1 MKRYAAACL
10 VGLLLL
16 APAVALRGAPADA
29 GNEAKG
35 DQAMD
40 QKDYKKAAKEY
51 KKAVDKAPNRADLRF
66 KLAEAYLKKGDVAEA
81 MAEYI
86 RVTNMDPNHE
96 GANQRLGD
104 FFTTKKEWEKAAKA
118 YECLVRI
125 NPDSAQYNF
134 QLAKTYDK
142 MGRNDDALTH
152 FFRTVEINPTIED
165 AYPFLF
171 KLLQSKIL
179 MSAGDIQY
187 VMMLGR
193 VCKMHHDLEAA
204 REQFAAAVQM
214 QPGAREGWEELLSV
228 CRLLKDC
235 TGEVAALEGL
245 LGFAPKSVE
254 IVDEIVS
261 TARRCELDEVAIRYL
276 QKKIELQPADWPSYA
291 EAGRLFRKAD
301 NRIQAYFY
309 FRQYAEQCPACPD
322 AAELRQW
329 CKNEE
334 LANPAVDAQ
343 YRSFLL
349 FQQGLAAFQGGSF
362 AEALRLLD
370 QAQAI
375 YGEFPQLHFYRG
387 QALEELNRRGEALYA
402 YKEAIKRQ
410 PANAE
415 YWFFLGKALDAET
428 MREQAAVCFR
438 KTLEVDPEDRF
449 GYAQRAR
456 KMLQSYMDQG
466 IIKQDSVLDKEPRQ
480 P

>member
-1 MKRYAAACL
+1 MKRFAATRW

-16 APAVALRGAPADA
+16 ALAIPLRGAPANT

-35 DQAMD
+35 DQAFS

-51 KKAVDKAPNRADLRF
+51 KKAVDQSPNRADLRF
-66 KLAEAYLKKGDVAEA
+66 KLGEAYLKKGDLAEA

-86 RVTNMDPNHE
+86 RVTNMDPKHE

-118 YECLVRI
+118 YECLVNI
-125 NPDSAQYNF
+125 NPNSAQYHF
-134 QLAKTYDK
+134 QLAKTYDQ
-142 MGRNDDALTH
+142 MVRYDDALPH
-152 FFRTVEINPTIED
+152 FYRTVEINPTIED

-171 KLLQSKIL
+171 KILQSKIL
-179 MSAGDIQY
+179 TNPGDIQY
-187 VMMLGR
+187 IMMLGR

-204 REQFAAAVQM
+204 RTQFAAAVLM
-214 QPGAREGWEELLSV
+214 QPGAREGWEELLAV
-228 CRLLKDC
+228 CRTLKDC
-235 TGEVAALEGL
+235 TGEIAALEGL
-245 LGFAPKSVE
+245 LGFASKNVE

-261 TARRCELDEVAIRYL
+261 TARRCELDDVAIRYL
-276 QKKIELQPADWPSYA
+276 QRKIELQPADWPSYA
-291 EAGRLFRKAD
+291 EAGRLYQKAD
-301 NRIQAYFY
+301 NRIQAYFF
-309 FRQYAEQCPACPD
+309 FRQYVENNPSGPD
-322 AAELRQW
+322 ATEFRLW

-334 LANPAVDAQ
+334 LATPTVDAQ
-343 YRSFLL
+343 YRAFLL

-370 QAQAI
+370 QAQAL
-375 YGEFPQLHFYRG
+375 YADFPQLHFYRG
-387 QALEELNRRGEALYA
+387 QALEELDRRGEALYA

-415 YWFFLGKALDAET
+415 YWFFLGKALDAEK
-428 MREQAAVCFR
+428 MREQAVVCFR
-438 KTLEVDPEDRF
+438 KALEVDPEDRF
-449 GYAQRAR
+449 SYGQRAR